1 MQVAR
6 TRSLV
11 EGGILSAVAIIF
23 AMMSVYLPVLGM
35 FVNLIWPVPIVLLG
49 VRHGFRWS
57 FLCLVV
63 SSTIIAILV
72 NPLQALSV
80 LLGFG
85 LIALTLGYCFRQR
98 FSPFKVMLWGTVA
111 SFISKGLV
119 IGSAFLFMGINP
131 IAMQMEGMEQG
142 MTAVMDLYR
151 GFGLKEAEL
160 ATLEQTMR
168 TTLDLMKIILPAGF
182 AIASVVDTY
191 INFWIAKAVLKKLG
205 FLTEPFPPFRKWNLP
220 MYFMWLYGASL
231 LLIMAFHDD
240 QTSLYYLSGINLQVV
255 TNVALLVQGLALLAH
270 LTFEKNWPKWIRPI
284 AIFILLTNGML
295 AQMVVLAGAFDLAID
310 YRKLRRTAAEE
321 KESR

>member
-6 TRSLV
+6 THSLV
-11 EGGILSAVAIIF
+11 EGGILSAVAIVF
-23 AMMSVYLPVLGM
+23 AMMSVYVPILGM
-35 FVNLIWPVPIVLLG
+35 FVNLIWPVPIILLG

-63 SSTIIAILV
+63 SSTIIAILI

-80 LLGFG
+80 MLGFG

-119 IGSAFLFMGINP
+119 IGSAFLFMGVNP

-142 MTAVMDLYR
+142 VSAVMELYR
-151 GFGLKEAEL
+151 GFGLKEEDL
-160 ATLEQTMR
+160 ATMEQTMR

-182 AIASVVDTY
+182 AIASIVDTY

-205 FLTEPFPPFRKWNLP
+205 FFTEPFPPLRKWNLP

-231 LLIMAFHDD
+231 MLVMAFHDN
-240 QTSLYYLSGINLQVV
+240 QTSIYYLVGVNLQVV
-255 TNVALLVQGLALLAH
+255 TNVALLAQGLALLAH

-284 AIFILLTNGML
+284 AIFILLTNGAL
-295 AQMVVLAGAFDLAID
+295 VQMVVLAGAFDLAID
-310 YRKLRRTAAEE
+310 YRKLRCTDAEE